1 MSTQAVPPPATSGY
15 KGNGM
20 LLLALASVIITVPKS
35 SPQELAAA
43 KAANK

>member
-1 MSTQAVPPPATSGY
+1 MSTQAVTPATSGY
-15 KGNGM
+15 KGNDK

-35 SPQELAAA
+35 SPEELAAT